1 MSKNLKLE
9 GKNFIIKGNALVEA
23 RYKLSL
29 QESQIVLWLLTQIKQ
44 NDEDFKSHKLNV
56 TEFANLLNLSPGRQY
71 AKIQEITEKLMRRV
85 LKIYDSRTQKLLQVS
100 WLSSAEYE
108 YRKGYVMLEF
118 SPKLK
123 PHLLQLKS
131 QFTKINI
138 IDTLKLKSIY
148 AIRVLE
154 LLLQYIKIGFR
165 KITTNE
171 LREYCGIEENEYKNY
186 FDLKR
191 KVIEKAKNEI
201 TNKTEYQIDYTE
213 VKESRKVVA
222 IEWQIKKKNLTEEKR
237 QDQIKTLEN
246 ELNYKFVLIREL
258 MDYGYSKSL
267 ATKIIKENE
276 ETVIKNALSA
286 VSMQLSRNQV
296 KNPGAMLRVAIKEKW
311 HPERYIPHKQNKAQ
325 DTKYFLDQNEDKD
338 IADSDSNN
346 HSTAKQFDIL
356 NDLSKML
363 KKF

>member
-23 RYKLSL
+23 RYRLSL

-56 TEFANLLNLSPGRQY
+56 TEFAKLLNLSPGRQY

-131 QFTKINI
+131 QFTKISI
-138 IDTLKLKSIY
+138 TDTLKLKSIY
-148 AIRVLE
+148 AMRILE
-154 LLLQYIKIGFR
+154 LLLQYLSIGHR
-165 KITTNE
+165 KITIDE

-191 KVIEKAKNEI
+191 KVIEKAKSEI
-201 TNKTEYQIDYTE
+201 TAKTNYEIDYKE
-213 VKESRKVVA
+213 IKESRKVVA
-222 IEWQIKKKNLTEEKR
+222 IEWQIKKKNLAEEKH
-237 QDQIKTLEN
+237 QKEIQVLEAEIN
-246 ELNYKFVLIREL
+246 TKSMLIRDVME
-258 MDYGYSKSL
+258 YGYSKAS
-267 ATKIIKENE
+267 ARKFVE
-276 ETVIKNALSA
+276 EAGEAVVKNALSA
-286 VSMQLSRNQV
+286 VSANLKKNQV
-296 KNPGAMLRVAIKEKW
+296 KNPKAMLRVAIREKW
-311 HPERYIPHKQNKAQ
+311 VPYQAKGEESSVPDVKEVTREEKE
-325 DTKYFLDQNEDKD
+325 DQVSIYEEIFKLP
-338 IADSDSNN
+338 ASCMPV
-346 HSTAKQFDIL
+346 F
-356 NDLSKML
+356 
-363 KKF
+363 KKC